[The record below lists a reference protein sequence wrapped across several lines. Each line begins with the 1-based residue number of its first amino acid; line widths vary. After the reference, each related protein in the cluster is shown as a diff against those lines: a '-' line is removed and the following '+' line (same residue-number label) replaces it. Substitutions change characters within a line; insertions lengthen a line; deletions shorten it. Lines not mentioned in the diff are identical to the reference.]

1 MLKVVSKTLVKEEC
15 LDAFKKLAKE
25 LVEKSQNDAGLV
37 YYTLNQ
43 SVADPKLF
51 VMLEAWESRE
61 ALKAHSQAPHFVQIV
76 PQMAPMAEQNFP
88 LELFVEI

>member
-43 SVADPKLF
+43 SIADPKLF